1 MVKQL
6 DGKVAIVTGATYGI
20 GKAIAD
26 LFAQEGAKI
35 TLAARDENKGKAALE
50 EVKMKSDAIF
60 VKTDVSKSSEVKRMV
75 DETILKFDRI
85 DVLVNNAGVAPLGTI
100 LDSTEETWDYT
111 IGVNLKGVFLCCKC
125 VIPHMLRNR
134 SGSIV
139 NIGSINSFMAME
151 NEAVYDAS
159 KGGVLMLTRAIA
171 LDFAK
176 SNIRANCICPGAIET
191 PLLMTQLKMAPDPE
205 KVTRELVA
213 KHPVGRMGKPEEIA
227 KAALFLATDSSS
239 FITGTT
245 IAVDGGI
252 LAGWPS

>member
-1 MVKQL
+1 MAKQL
-6 DGKVAIVTGATYGI
+6 EGKVAIVTGATYGI

-26 LFAQEGAKI
+26 LFALEGAKMI
-35 TLAARDENKGKAALE
+35 LAARDESKGKAALE
-50 EVKMKSDAIF
+50 DVRKKTDALF
-60 VKTDVSKSSEVKRMV
+60 VKTDVSKSSEVKKMV
-75 DETILKFDRI
+75 DEAVDKFGRI
-85 DVLVNNAGVAPLGTI
+85 DILVNNAAVAPLGTI

-111 IGVNLKGVFLCCKC
+111 IDVNLKGVFLCCKYA
-125 VIPHMLRNR
+125 IPHMLRNR
-134 SGSIV
+134 GGSII

-205 KVTRELVA
+205 KVTKDLIA

-245 IAVDGGI
+245 LAVDGGI